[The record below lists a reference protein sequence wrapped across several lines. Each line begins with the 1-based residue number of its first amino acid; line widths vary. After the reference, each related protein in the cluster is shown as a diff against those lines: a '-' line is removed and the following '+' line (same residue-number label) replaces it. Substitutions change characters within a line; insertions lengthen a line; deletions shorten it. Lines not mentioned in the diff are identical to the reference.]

1 MTLYRFDSIINF
13 LYYEDIM
20 KLEEI
25 YEHWD
30 KDSEID
36 KTELGDESL
45 KIPKLHHK
53 YFQIFTN
60 EKLVL
65 KKYEADMKALKL
77 SKYEFYTQGPS
88 KESQDKGWSMPARG
102 MILKQ
107 EMPLY
112 MDGDRDIIDLSLKI
126 GLQQEKVELLES
138 IIKSLTNRGFQIRAS
153 IDWTKFTMGG

>member
-1 MTLYRFDSIINF
+1 
-13 LYYEDIM
+13 M

-25 YEHWD
+25 YEAWK

-36 KTELGDESL
+36 QTNLAEESL

-53 YFQIFTN
+53 YFQVYTS
-60 EKLVL
+60 EKLLL

-77 SKYEFYTQGPS
+77 AKYEFYTQGPS
-88 KESQDKGWSMPARG
+88 KETEQLGWEMPARG

-112 MDGDRDIIDLSLKI
+112 MEGDKEIIELSLKI
-126 GLQQEKVELLES
+126 GYQQEKIELLES
-138 IIKSLTNRGFQIRAS
+138 IIKSFSNRGFQIKSA
-153 IDWTKFTMGG
+153 IDWFKFTNGA